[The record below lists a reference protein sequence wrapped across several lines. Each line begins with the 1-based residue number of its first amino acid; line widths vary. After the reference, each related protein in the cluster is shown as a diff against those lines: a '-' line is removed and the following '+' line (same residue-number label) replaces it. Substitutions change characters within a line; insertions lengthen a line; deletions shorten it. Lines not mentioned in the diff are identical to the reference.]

1 MKITI
6 ELTEEECAVYRKW
19 NFLRMTSRAS
29 SMLEESVDYK
39 DQDTMDLAK
48 RLRRI
53 GEVTEVV
60 REQVA
65 AAVLDEQRMMRNA
78 KS

>member
-39 DQDTMDLAK
+39 DQDTMDLAHGAEE
-48 RLRRI
+48 LLLS
-53 GEVTEVV
+53 VV
-60 REQVA
+60 
-65 AAVLDEQRMMRNA
+65 L
-78 KS
+78 